1 MDTTSPALSL
11 SKPQE
16 PHQPAKVRIAGLSKV
31 FNVGASKMTAL
42 DNVSLDI
49 REGEFVV
56 VVGPSGCGKTTLLRI
71 VNGLETATSGSVQRF
86 HRDTTKPLCN
96 MIFQEHAVFPWMKVR
111 DNIAYG
117 LRSRG
122 VPQRDASE
130 IVELYISK
138 VGLDGYADAYPYQL
152 SGGMKQRVSIARAF
166 ANDPEMLCMDEPF
179 AALDEQNKAILQE
192 ELMRIWAASR
202 KTAMFITHSLDEAIA
217 LADRVVVMT
226 ARPGKI
232 AAIFDIPFERPR
244 QSYEIRRDPLYGKLS
259 ADIWD
264 ILRVEVNRSRAVKS

>member
-122 VPQRDASE
+122 VPQRDTSE